1 MAYSQPLSD
10 PHRAKPQPPL
20 HPRPSRTELGL
31 AWQIRGR
38 RLADQ
43 FAFFLAIVGY
53 DPDEKTW
60 DSWFYLIYLFVF
72 FGFIGFGV
80 LAYFS
85 DLVARPLSTLPNDES
100 HAAAVAVSTLVFL
113 VWLLWKLYRF
123 GRTSPLVFS
132 ENDTHILC
140 QSSIDRRAVV
150 YPWLFAEWVLPMVV
164 WAAATAILAFAVEDM
179 LVEQSGSFEFGPYL
193 VAGVRAVTIVVPLQ
207 FGLLT
212 LTWIFGLLRMQN
224 DRDRPIL
231 AWVAPL
237 LGLLFFTG
245 FVIGSASIWL
255 QLLSPQLQ
263 FILAPF
269 AIPLRS
275 AFGDLPWSLGMTIT
289 LVLCMFGVGG
299 LFFAANHV
307 NLGRCAQ
314 ETQLISNQRAAV
326 QVGDFSYGRRA
337 RAARQTGNGQPR
349 FSNLPAGHRVW
360 ALLWKDTLQSARA
373 FTWNAGLQ
381 WAGIFFLVAGMI
393 FVPNVLATGILF
405 IVLAQLFSRRA
416 TARLRDNLQNWWLWR
431 QLPLSAEKTLA
442 VSTIT
447 PWILGMLIAALPVV
461 LSIVLV
467 PFIPLPW
474 LALIPTTVLCLVI
487 SAEYA
492 LLRRA
497 RPEQLINGIIPEP
510 TDFAA
515 FLAFIITFAALLPG
529 LILWQTGVH
538 LVLALVLTISLQFGL
553 TAIVWTRAVHAQRK
567 L

>member
-1 MAYSQPLSD
+1 MAYSQPLNNSR
-10 PHRAKPQPPL
+10 PPSPQQPL
-20 HPRPSRTELGL
+20 RPRPSRAELGL

-72 FGFIGFGV
+72 FGFIGFGI

-85 DLVARPLSTLPNDES
+85 DLVARPLSTLPPADP
-100 HAAAVAVSTLVFL
+100 HTAAVAVSTLVFL
-113 VWLLWKLYRF
+113 IWTLWKLYRF

-140 QSSIDRRAVV
+140 QSPIDRRAVV
-150 YPWLFAEWVLPMVV
+150 YPWLFADWVLPMVL
-164 WAAATAILAFAVEDM
+164 WASAAAILAFSVEDM
-179 LVEQSGSFEFGPYL
+179 LVDQSGSFEFGPYL
-193 VAGVRAVTIVVPLQ
+193 VAGVRAVTIIVPLQ
-207 FGLLT
+207 FSLLT
-212 LTWIFGLLRMQN
+212 LTWIFGLLRVQRDQN
-224 DRDRPIL
+224 RPML
-231 AWVAPL
+231 AWVAPIAAF
-237 LGLLFFTG
+237 LFFIG
-245 FVIGSASIWL
+245 FVIGSSSIWL

-269 AIPLRS
+269 AIPLRA
-275 AFGDLPWSLGMTIT
+275 AFGELPW
-289 LVLCMFGVGG
+289 GVGMSVTLG
-299 LFFAANHV
+299 LCALSIVGLYVVSRHI

-314 ETQLISNQRAAV
+314 ETQLVSNQRAAI
-326 QVGDFSYGRRA
+326 QMGDFSYGRRA
-337 RAARQTGNGQPR
+337 RAARQTGDGQPR
-349 FSNLPAGHRVW
+349 FSKLPAGKGVW
-360 ALLWKDTLQSARA
+360 ALLWKDSLQSVRA
-373 FTWNAGLQ
+373 FTWNAALQ

-405 IVLAQLFSRRA
+405 IVLAQIFSRRA

-431 QLPLSAEKTLA
+431 QLPISAEKSLA
-442 VSTIT
+442 VSTLT
-447 PWILGMLIAALPVV
+447 PWILGILVAALPLLLAV
-461 LSIVLV
+461 VLV

-474 LALIPTTVLCLVI
+474 LALIPTTVLCMVI

-529 LILWQTGVH
+529 LILWQTGLTVAMAV
-538 LVLALVLTISLQFGL
+538 LVTINLQFGL
-553 TAIVWTRAVHAQRK
+553 TYIVWTRAVLAQRR